1 MHRRQHCTGIK
12 LPPHLHDGV
21 VVRSPAEQPRHKN
34 TIYNIHKLRFS
45 GLAEEPLQYFNDSE
59 DGLDQQQ
66 DSEEETSR
74 EVDSGRTSIG
84 T

>member
-1 MHRRQHCTGIK
+1 MGW
-12 LPPHLHDGV
+12 
-21 VVRSPAEQPRHKN
+21 RSGHPQNNQMYKN